1 MAEYQK
7 YMFDNFVITKD
18 TEDKTVPVVL
28 PEPKETVINEVVEV
42 VSEPQEES
50 VVEAA
55 EAEPIEET
63 ISPIVEP
70 EIEKEL
76 EPELEAEP
84 EPEPQIIETGY
95 SEEEL
100 ADAVKKAST
109 EAYEQGYNAAVDEN
123 AKQQN
128 ILLEEIKNQLMM
140 IFAGLDTKKAE
151 LENTSLKFALAAVRK
166 VFPTLEKERAEAE
179 IKTFLSDNFANFAMQ
194 ESLSFSFN
202 PDMVSSVAD
211 SIGRLAEQ
219 NDFEGKIAVHKD
231 KSLGL
236 SDCRVEWKS
245 GGVER
250 IASKILD
257 KVETLID
264 ENAQEREHG

>member
-18 TEDKTVPVVL
+18 TEDKTIPVVL
-28 PEPKETVINEVVEV
+28 PEPEEEPVVEEIV
-42 VSEPQEES
+42 EIIPEPEEA
-50 VVEAA
+50 VVE
-55 EAEPIEET
+55 EVMAEPVVEEVE
-63 ISPIVEP
+63 PIVEP
-70 EIEKEL
+70 EVEE
-76 EPELEAEP
+76 EPEPEP

-95 SEEEL
+95 REEEL
-100 ADAVKKAST
+100 AEAVKKAET
-109 EAYEQGYNAAVDEN
+109 EAYERGYNAAADDE
-123 AKQQN
+123 AKKQN

-140 IFAGLDTKKAE
+140 IFAGLDAKKAE
-151 LENTSLKFALAAVRK
+151 LETSALKFAVAAVRK
-166 VFPTLEKERAEAE
+166 VYSTLEKERAEAE

-202 PDMVSSVAD
+202 PDMVASVAD
-211 SIGRLAEQ
+211 SIGRLAGQ

-236 SDCRVEWKS
+236 SDCRVEWKN

-250 IASKILD
+250 VASKILD
-257 KVETLID
+257 KIETLID
-264 ENAQEREHG
+264 DNVQEREHG